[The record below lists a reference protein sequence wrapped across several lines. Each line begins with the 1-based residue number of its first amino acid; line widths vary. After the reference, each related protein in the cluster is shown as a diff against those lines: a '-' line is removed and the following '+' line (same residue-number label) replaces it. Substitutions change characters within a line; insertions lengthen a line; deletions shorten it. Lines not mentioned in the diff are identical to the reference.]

1 MEYQEVISTIKG
13 KSGVYDIITLH
24 GKERRRLFLSQ
35 NNLIC
40 EFAPRSRKRGYPI
53 DSTIIACWVSVALY
67 TPNESNIVA
76 KFKRYA
82 SRATFPSAFVRKCL
96 VADTSKDC
104 YENRLTT
111 GTRIDGEIISLN
123 AIERFNPYSVRQFRK
138 ALKERVNYHSSRFEF
153 RGYDGSLWIEIA
165 EQDDGYNSKG
175 DVMAGFNKEYRNCG
189 NGFYYSLI
197 DDEHFIG
204 TDID

>member
-1 MEYQEVISTIKG
+1 MAQQEEISNHSNKKCRDIITKIVPTNLSGAITKKYIMEYQEVISTIKG
-13 KSGVYDIITLH
+13 KSGVYDIITPH

-40 EFAPRSRKRGYPI
+40 EFAPRSKKRGYPI

-96 VADTSKDC
+96 VADTS
-104 YENRLTT
+104 
-111 GTRIDGEIISLN
+111 
-123 AIERFNPYSVRQFRK
+123 
-138 ALKERVNYHSSRFEF
+138 
-153 RGYDGSLWIEIA
+153 
-165 EQDDGYNSKG
+165 
-175 DVMAGFNKEYRNCG
+175 
-189 NGFYYSLI
+189 
-197 DDEHFIG
+197 
-204 TDID
+204 